1 MPIPLKMTDLMAP
14 TLLATRPTGCFSLP
28 FPPPFMP
35 LPLQYLGLFRFQF
48 FIYAPF
54 YHSLSHFVQFLCEP
68 LDKFLALFFLCYLQR
83 NLPY

>member
-14 TLLATRPTGCFSLP
+14 TLLATRPTGRFSLS

-35 LPLQYLGLFRFQF
+35 LPLQYLRLFLFQF

-54 YHSLSHFVQFLCEP
+54 DYSLSHFVQFLCEP
-68 LDKFLALFFLCYLQR
+68 FDQSLALFFLCYLQR